1 MKFKTVEESFNHYN
15 GLGLGEIEKR
25 SKEIQDIVNTDPNAD
40 INSLNI
46 EVEGLNKAKD
56 NLVEKRKSIL
66 SFNPITGM
74 GKTNETNEANKDII
88 DTVEYRDGFFKNL
101 LGQELSPAEKRALEI
116 EQSEKRAD
124 SFNTVTENAHVIPT
138 LTLNEVIKKARTQ
151 GGLLG
156 EARGFNIPSNLK
168 IPVGT
173 PLTKAEWHVEGAEVS
188 GEKIIP
194 TAVEFKGYELI
205 KIFSMSALAKKM
217 SIQAF
222 EQYIID
228 ELVASVME
236 SIESSLITGTG
247 AGQGSGLETITFN
260 EANMI
265 EYTDT
270 PAYTDFTN
278 LLALVK
284 RGYANGAKFAMNNAT
299 LYSKVYSIVDGNKRP
314 IFISDPQ
321 NESVGHILG
330 YPVIIDDNIKDGDIY
345 FGNFN
350 YLGYNMPEGIA
361 LEVSTQSSFNRGLID
376 YRALAIADTQVILPE
391 AFVKLSATTV

>member
-1 MKFKTVEESFNHYN
+1 MNFKTVEEAFNHYN

-25 SKEIQDIVNTDPNAD
+25 AQEIQDIVNTDPNAD

-46 EVEGLNKAKD
+46 EAEGLKKAKE
-56 NLVEKRKSIL
+56 NLVEKRNSIL
-66 SFNPITGM
+66 SFNPITGT
-74 GKTNETNEANKDII
+74 GEAKTNEVKQNDII
-88 DTVEYRDGFFKNL
+88 STVEYRDGFYKHL
-101 LGQELSPAEKRALEI
+101 LGHKLSPAEQRAIDI
-116 EQSEKRAD
+116 EQSEKRAEP
-124 SFNTVTENAHVIPT
+124 FNTVTDNAHVIPT

-151 GGLLG
+151 GGILS
-156 EARGFNIPSNLK
+156 EARSFNIPANLK
-168 IPVGT
+168 VPVGT
-173 PLTKAEWHVEGAEVS
+173 PLTKAEWHTEGAEVA
-188 GEKIIP
+188 GEKSKP
-194 TAVEFKGYELI
+194 SAVEFKAYELI
-205 KIFSMSALAKKM
+205 KVFSMSALAKKM
-217 SIQAF
+217 SIKAF

-236 SIESSLITGTG
+236 TIESSLVTGTG
-247 AGQGSGLETITFN
+247 SKQGAGLETITFN
-260 EANMI
+260 ATNQI
-265 EYTDT
+265 EYTDM

-278 LLALVK
+278 LLALIK
-284 RGYANGAKFAMNNAT
+284 RGYSNGAKFAMNNAT

-314 IFISDPQ
+314 IFIADPQ

-345 FGNFN
+345 FGNFQ

-391 AFVKLSATTV
+391 AFVKLSLKTA